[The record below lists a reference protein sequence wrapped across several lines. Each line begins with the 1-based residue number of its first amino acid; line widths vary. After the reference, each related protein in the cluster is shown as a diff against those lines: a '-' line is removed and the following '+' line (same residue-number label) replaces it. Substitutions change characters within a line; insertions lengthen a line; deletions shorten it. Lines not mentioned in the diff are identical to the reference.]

1 MAPTAQRVDDPPA
14 PPDDETSH
22 SGRLLLRMPQSLHAE
37 LARAAEHEGVSLNG
51 FITGVLSGAVHWR
64 SNSRGEQV
72 AAPDARGRL
81 VRIAVLVDL
90 VLVAIAAIV
99 AIALLIVAWP

>member
-1 MAPTAQRVDDPPA
+1 MAPTAQRVDEPAA

-37 LARAAEHEGVSLNG
+37 LARAAEREGVSLNG

-64 SNSRGEQV
+64 SSARGEQA
-72 AAPDARGRL
+72 AAPAARGRL
-81 VRIAVLVDL
+81 VQIAVLVDL
-90 VLVAIAAIV
+90 VLVAIAAAV